1 MAMGRASRNR
11 EPLPL
16 SVWAILGLA
25 AAVVVIGAEQ
35 LLGEVA
41 VIIAITAY
49 LVGAGT
55 AGVLVLSGRRP

>member
-1 MAMGRASRNR
+1 MAMGRASRTR

-16 SVWAILGLA
+16 SVWAMLGLA
-25 AAVVVIGAEQ
+25 AAMVVIGAEQ
-35 LLGEVA
+35 LLGGVA